1 MNIKGT
7 WKMNCSMCGWNESH
21 TTKYHD
27 EQQCSAASFK
37 VPPHHPYWLMS
48 GKIYHTAGVA
58 GTIAALPGAGATAT
72 GTTESGGS
80 MLGSL
85 TGLIDRTMTSTE
97 SSEMSSFLSEMRNVL
112 GN

>member
-1 MNIKGT
+1 MT
-7 WKMNCSMCGWNESH
+7 H
-21 TTKYHD
+21 PRVHHATTKYHD
-27 EQQCSAASFK
+27 EQQRSAASFK
-37 VPPHHPYWLMS
+37 VPPHHPFWLMS
-48 GKIYHTAGVA
+48 GKIHQTAGVA

-72 GTTESGGS
+72 GSGGS

-112 GN
+112 EN